1 MRYRL
6 LKLVALV
13 FAVGLSACGDDDPAA
28 PQVTRLRV
36 QNNSALSIFE
46 VYFSGCSDP
55 TWGSD
60 RLGATETID
69 PTENRQWDIAA
80 GCWDV
85 LLVKEDDTEVEF
97 LSQNIEAG
105 ETHTVTLTN

>member
-6 LKLVALV
+6 LKLVAVL

-36 QNNSALSIFE
+36 QNNSAQSIIE

-55 TWGSD
+55 TWGAD

-69 PTENRQWDIAA
+69 PTENRQWDITA

-85 LLVKEDDTEVEF
+85 LLVTEDEAENEF
-97 LSQNIEAG
+97 LGQDIAAG